1 MTYAPPSHGF
11 RTFVIVWAA
20 QSLSAIGS
28 GMTGFALNVY
38 LAQVLYP
45 APEQKAEL
53 ALAFTVLNLG
63 YTIPFVFGGPLAGA
77 WADRHDRKQI
87 MMVTNTVNGLITLL
101 TFTLMVSG
109 SLQLWMLVCIGVLAA
124 AAGAFHYA
132 AFDASYAMLVPDS
145 LLPRANGMMQTTW
158 SLSGI
163 FSPALAAF
171 IIAVPALL
179 PRDIRAA
186 APIAAMAN
194 GTPLVIA
201 IDALTFFLCA
211 AVLLLVDVPS
221 PTRSDAGAGGRIEQ
235 SLWADV
241 CEGAHFV
248 WHRPPLLWLLAVFA
262 VANLAGAPTGVVVPL
277 LVKFNLEPDWAA
289 RGHTFE
295 TALALLG
302 VASGVGGVIGG
313 LLVSAW
319 GGLKRNRVYGVLAP
333 MLVAGV
339 LQIVYGLSPLLTLSA
354 AAASLGTAM
363 HPILNAH
370 SQSIWQSHTPRELQG
385 RVFAIRRLIA
395 WTILPISTAA
405 TGALAGILDPGY
417 VFASLG
423 IISALF
429 CATNLFNPYLLRVD
443 DKAALDDANER
454 SAQHRVGHE
463 TGSSHTTTT
472 P

>member
-1 MTYAPPSHGF
+1 MTYVPPSHGF

-20 QSLSAIGS
+20 QSLSVIGS

-63 YTIPFVFGGPLAGA
+63 FTIPFVFGGPLAGV

-87 MMVTNTVNGLITLL
+87 MIVTNTVNGLITLL
-101 TFTLMVSG
+101 TFILMLSG

-124 AAGAFHYA
+124 AASAFHYA

-163 FSPALAAF
+163 ISPALAAF

-179 PRDIRAA
+179 PRDIRTA
-186 APIAAMAN
+186 APIGAMAN

-211 AVLLLVDVPS
+211 AVLLLVHVPS
-221 PTRSDAGAGGRIEQ
+221 PTRSDAGPSGMVEQ

-241 CEGAHFV
+241 CEGALFI
-248 WHRPPLLWLLAVFA
+248 WQRPPLLWLLALFA
-262 VANLAGAPTGVVVPL
+262 VANLAGAPSGVVVPL

-289 RGHTFE
+289 RGYTFE
-295 TALALLG
+295 TALAPLG

-313 LLVSAW
+313 LLVSTW

-333 MLVAGV
+333 MLMAGI
-339 LQIVYGLSPLLTLSA
+339 LQIVYGLSLLLLLTA
-354 AAASLGTAM
+354 AAASLGAAM

-370 SQSIWQSHTPRELQG
+370 SQSIWQSHTLRELQG
-385 RVFAIRRLIA
+385 RVFSIRRLIA
-395 WTILPISTAA
+395 WTIMPISTAA
-405 TGALAGILDPGY
+405 TGALARVVDPGY

-423 IISALF
+423 MIWALF

-443 DKAALDDANER
+443 DKAALCADAEVRR
-454 SAQHRVGHE
+454 S
-463 TGSSHTTTT
+463 
-472 P
+472 

>member
-1 MTYAPPSHGF
+1 
-11 RTFVIVWAA
+11 
-20 QSLSAIGS
+20 
-28 GMTGFALNVY
+28 
-38 LAQVLYP
+38 
-45 APEQKAEL
+45 
-53 ALAFTVLNLG
+53 
-63 YTIPFVFGGPLAGA
+63 
-77 WADRHDRKQI
+77 
-87 MMVTNTVNGLITLL
+87 
-101 TFTLMVSG
+101 
-109 SLQLWMLVCIGVLAA
+109 
-124 AAGAFHYA
+124 
-132 AFDASYAMLVPDS
+132 
-145 LLPRANGMMQTTW
+145 
-158 SLSGI
+158 
-163 FSPALAAF
+163 
-171 IIAVPALL
+171 VPALL

-221 PTRSDAGAGGRIEQ
+221 PTRSDAGASGRIEQ

-241 CEGAHFV
+241 CEGALFV

-289 RGHTFE
+289 RGYTFE

-302 VASGVGGVIGG
+302 VASGVGGLIGG

-333 MLVAGV
+333 MLVASV

-370 SQSIWQSHTPRELQG
+370 SQSIWQSHTPRGLQG

-405 TGALAGILDPGY
+405 TGALAGVLDPGY

-443 DKAALDDANER
+443 DKAALDDANEQ

>member
-1 MTYAPPSHGF
+1 MPYVPPSHGF

-20 QSLSAIGS
+20 QSLSVIGS

-38 LAQVLYP
+38 LAQALYP

-63 YTIPFVFGGPLAGA
+63 FTIPFVFGGPLAGA

-87 MMVTNTVNGLITLL
+87 MIVTNIVSGLIALL
-101 TFTLMVSG
+101 TFILMLTE
-109 SLQLWMLVCIGVLAA
+109 SLHIWMLVGTGVLAG

-132 AFDASYAMLVPDS
+132 AFDSSYAMLLPDR

-163 FSPALAAF
+163 LSPALAAF
-171 IIAVPALL
+171 IIAAPALL
-179 PRDIRAA
+179 PQDIRTT
-186 APIAAMAN
+186 APIAAMPN

-211 AVLLLVDVPS
+211 AALLLVHVPS
-221 PTRSDAGAGGRIEQ
+221 PARTDADTSGRVEQ

-241 CEGAHFV
+241 RAGALFI
-248 WHRPPLLWLLAVFA
+248 WHRPSLLWLLATFA
-262 VANLAGAPTGVVVPL
+262 VANLAVSPTGVVVPL
-277 LVKFNLEPDWAA
+277 LAKFNLEPDWSA
-289 RGHTFE
+289 RGYTFE

-302 VASGVGGVIGG
+302 VAAGAGGRVGRV
-313 LLVSAW
+313 LVRLW

-333 MLVAGV
+333 MLAAGIF
-339 LQIVYGLSPLLTLSA
+339 QIVYGLSPLLLLSA
-354 AAASLGTAM
+354 AVASLGAAM

-370 SQSIWQSHTPRELQG
+370 SQTIWQSHTPRELQG

-395 WTILPISTAA
+395 WTIQPISIAA
-405 TGALAGILDPGY
+405 TGALAGIFDPGY

-423 IISALF
+423 TIWALF
-429 CATNLFNPYLLRVD
+429 CATQLFNPDLIRVD
-443 DKAALDDANER
+443 ETAALDAGKN
-454 SAQHRVGHE
+454 G
-463 TGSSHTTTT
+463 
-472 P
+472 